1 MPEAAI
7 QANRARDG
15 NLGPVLI
22 QRLDPHSHIALT
34 LQSSTILTFPQS
46 TRTLALALIATL
58 TRHEISRFKT
68 DEQEKVSIK
77 LEDEAIV
84 MRWQSHR

>member
-1 MPEAAI
+1 MPEAAV
-7 QANRARDG
+7 QANRAVNG
-15 NLGPVLI
+15 NLGPVRI

-46 TRTLALALIATL
+46 TRTLALALTATL
-58 TRHEISRFKT
+58 TRHETSRFET
-68 DEQEKVSIK
+68 NEQENDLVQLK
-77 LEDEAIV
+77 EEAIV